1 MVESIADAA
10 ELEDSGVL
18 DPADSLEGD
27 DLLADPLD
35 AGVEPPDRWS
45 AGEGYGTTLAE
56 ERAGESLDQHLA
68 EEQPDVVAPVDDL
81 DWRADGIGEDGRSIL
96 SRELGIDGSHGCA
109 EESAMHVVDITMS
122 AEAVDPLC

>member
-1 MVESIADAA
+1 MVESIASAA
-10 ELEDSGVL
+10 ELEDPGVL
-18 DPADSLEGD
+18 DPADSLDGD

-35 AGVEPPDRWS
+35 AGVEPPDSWS

-68 EEQPDVVAPVDDL
+68 EEQPDVSAPVDDL
-81 DWRADGIGEDGRSIL
+81 DWDAGGVGEDGQSIL
-96 SRELGIDGSHGCA
+96 SRELGISANGST
-109 EESAMHVVDITMS
+109 EESAMHVVDITMT